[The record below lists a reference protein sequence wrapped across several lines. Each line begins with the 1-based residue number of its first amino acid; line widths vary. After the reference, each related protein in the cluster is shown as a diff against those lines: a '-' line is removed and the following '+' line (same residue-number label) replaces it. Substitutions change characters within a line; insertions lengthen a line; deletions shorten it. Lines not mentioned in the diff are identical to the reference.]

1 MANNYQEKVYKEDK
15 EFYKRIINFIGKN
28 KENLEHNQEGQ
39 EIILE
44 CRRKIGYLDFRLDEL
59 KKESYGF
66 EDSRHKN
73 I

>member
-15 EFYKRIINFIGKN
+15 EFYKRIINFIGEN

-44 CRRKIGYLDFRLDEL
+44 CRRKIVYLDFLLDKL
-59 KKESYGF
+59 KKES
-66 EDSRHKN
+66 SKP
-73 I
+73 